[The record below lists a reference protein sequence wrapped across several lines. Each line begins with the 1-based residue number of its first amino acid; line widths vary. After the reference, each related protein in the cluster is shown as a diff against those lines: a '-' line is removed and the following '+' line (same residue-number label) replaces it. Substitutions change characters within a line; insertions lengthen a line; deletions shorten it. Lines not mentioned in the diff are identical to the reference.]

1 MKGKLR
7 AGALVLLAAGTLRAQ
22 QGAKFAVGGGDP
34 PDDRGSAR
42 LLYWNETAD
51 EAAGQIAVNYGR
63 PLWRKDYEDPATFDG
78 MTKGKVWRMGSN
90 FWSNLYTDLPITIS
104 GRSIKPGLY
113 FLGLLRSADGSSWSL
128 AFIDPVKV
136 RKAHLDAFQIQRATV
151 EFAAPMNSE
160 VAGSNTVEK
169 LTIVLTGL
177 ENDPKSVTLKIS
189 WGRLALSAPVKVTVG
204 E

>member
-1 MKGKLR
+1 MRGKLL
-7 AGALVLLAAGTLRAQ
+7 ASALALLVAGTLRAQ

-63 PLWRKDYEDPATFDG
+63 PVWRTDYEDLATFDSI
-78 MTKGKVWRMGSN
+78 TKGKVWRMGSN

-104 GRSIKPGLY
+104 GKAIKPGLY
-113 FLGLLRSADGSSWSL
+113 FLGLQRSADGSSWSL
-128 AFIDPVKV
+128 AFIDPIKV
-136 RKAHLDAFQIQRATV
+136 RKAHLDAFQIQRAPV
-151 EFAAPMNSE
+151 EFTAPMDTE

-169 LTIVLTGL
+169 LTVVLAVL
-177 ENDPKSVTLKIS
+177 KNDPRKVTLKIS
-189 WGRLALSAPVKVTVG
+189 WGHLKLSAPVQVTVG

>member
-1 MKGKLR
+1 MRGKLLVS
-7 AGALVLLAAGTLRAQ
+7 ALVLLVAGTLRAQ
-22 QGAKFAVGGGDP
+22 QGAKFAAGGGDP

-51 EAAGQIAVNYGR
+51 QAAGQIAFNYGR
-63 PLWRKDYEDPATFDG
+63 PVWRKDYEDPANFDT

-104 GRSIKPGLY
+104 GKSIKPGLY
-113 FLGLLRSADGSSWSL
+113 FLGLQRSADGSSWSL

-136 RKAHLDAFQIQRATV
+136 RKARLDSFQIQRATV
-151 EFAAPMNSE
+151 EFTAPMNTE
-160 VAGSNTVEK
+160 AAGSNTVEK
-169 LTIVLTGL
+169 LTIVLTAL
-177 ENDPKSVTLKIS
+177 EKDPKNLTLKVS
-189 WGRLALSAPVKVTVG
+189 WGRLVLSAPVKVTVG

>member
-1 MKGKLR
+1 MRGKLR
-7 AGALVLLAAGTLRAQ
+7 ASALVLVMAGTLRAQ
-22 QGAKFAVGGGDP
+22 QGAKFAAGGGDP

-51 EAAGQIAVNYGR
+51 EAAGQIAVNFGR
-63 PLWRKDYEDPATFDG
+63 PVWRKDYEDPATFDA

-104 GRSIKPGLY
+104 GKSIKPGLY
-113 FLGLLRSADGSSWSL
+113 FLGLRRSPDGSSWSL

-151 EFAAPMNSE
+151 EFTAPMNTE
-160 VAGSNTVEK
+160 AAGPGTVEK
-169 LTIVLTGL
+169 LTIVLTAPK
-177 ENDPKSVTLKIS
+177 NDPKNLALKVS
-189 WGRLALSAPVKVTVG
+189 WGHLALSAPLKVMVG